1 MTLSDINV
9 IVPIVAGIITDGAT
23 TIGLAYRIGKK
34 SGEIQQKLKGLSK
47 EVKEDKERIT
57 YIERIFMNNSP

>member
-9 IVPIVAGIITDGAT
+9 IVPIVAGIITVGAT

-34 SGEIQQKLKGLSK
+34 SGEIQQKLQRSIKRGEGRQGTHNLYRK
-47 EVKEDKERIT
+47 DFYEQ
-57 YIERIFMNNSP
+57 